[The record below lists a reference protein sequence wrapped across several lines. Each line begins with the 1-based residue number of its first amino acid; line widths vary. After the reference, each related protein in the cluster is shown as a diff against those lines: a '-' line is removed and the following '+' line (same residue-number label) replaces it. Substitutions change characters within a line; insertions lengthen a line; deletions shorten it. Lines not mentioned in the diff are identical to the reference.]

1 MHEDNAVRARL
12 IGAARA
18 EFLRRYEER
27 VFPGLGHGQMLLRDP
42 ARLAGMI
49 AEVLG

>member
-12 IGAARA
+12 IGEARA

-27 VFPGLGHGQMLLRDP
+27 VFPGLGHGRCCSGT
-42 ARLAGMI
+42 RRVWSG
-49 AEVLG
+49 